1 MADITALT
9 NSNTFEEQMTTINSI
24 ITKLNTIEA
33 DASAMTL
40 AFSATA
46 PTDASITA
54 STAVLY
60 IDTSDGKLKVKSK
73 NTAGNTVTTYI
84 LSSTS

>member
-1 MADITALT
+1 MADVTALT
-9 NSNTFEEQMTTINSI
+9 NSNTFEEQMTTINRI

-33 DASAMTL
+33 DASTMTL

-46 PTDASITA
+46 PTDASIAA

-60 IDTSDGKLKVKSK
+60 IDTSDGKLKVKSQ
-73 NTAGNTVTTYI
+73 NAAGNSVTTYV
-84 LSSTS
+84 LSTTS

>member
-1 MADITALT
+1 MADITALK

-33 DASAMTL
+33 NASTMTL

-46 PTDASITA
+46 PTDASISN

-60 IDTSDGKLKVKSK
+60 IDTSDGKLKIKSK
-73 NTAGNTVTTYI
+73 NSGGTVTTYI
-84 LSSTS
+84 LSTTS